1 MIKEKNIAIYVRVGN
16 KDEMSAQVQLD
27 FIKDYLAKSNIKAT
41 KIYIDDGFKE
51 NTLYNPSFKR
61 MTEDIKNKVIDTIY
75 VQDLSRLGRNRKEL
89 IDFSKNILDKY
100 NSKLILVNDEVD
112 FKNITTIMD
121 VCEEMRKKDLKDRRM
136 KERKYRESR

>member
-27 FIKDYLAKSNIKAT
+27 FIKDYLTKSNFKAK
-41 KIYIDDGFKE
+41 KIYIDDGFKG

-61 MTEDIKNKVIDTIY
+61 MTEDIKSKVIDTIY

-100 NSKLILVNDEVD
+100 NSKLILINDEVD